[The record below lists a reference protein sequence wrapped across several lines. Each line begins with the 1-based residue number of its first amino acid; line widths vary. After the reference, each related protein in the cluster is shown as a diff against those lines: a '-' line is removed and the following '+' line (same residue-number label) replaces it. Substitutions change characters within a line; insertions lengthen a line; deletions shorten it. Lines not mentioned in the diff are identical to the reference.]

1 MSSTSSSRATR
12 LRVGVLAILGALLGL
27 VALPAHAATSDD
39 GVPGPVLLLGTTGV
53 QWEDVGPET
62 TPHLWALGQDAS
74 VGNLVVRSVISFTC
88 PSEGWLAVSAG
99 NRAGDTENP
108 DLSSCRT
115 LEEPADGAAVPG
127 WDDYS
132 TLAADSNFAPQ
143 LGTLGEAVASKGLA
157 ATSVGPG
164 AAIALMDADG
174 VPVGEHVVAPPAD
187 EAFGEAVGEAL
198 ATSDLVVADAG
209 SFREPGF
216 PLIPRGEDDV
226 PADEDDDPEPQAGP
240 DEPDLDDRAADLTAL
255 DARIGAVLDAAAD
268 ARADGLDPTILVAS
282 VADASRSPRM
292 QVLAASGPAADGSYG
307 ESLLT
312 SQSTRQVGYT
322 QTTDLLPTLRG
333 LLDLTLPDGVAV
345 GSPVTPT
352 DGPDTGT
359 ARMDNLVDQGVHAV
373 AIRPLVG
380 PFYAIFVVVN
390 LLLYAG
396 VTVGL
401 SRRVLSRVGET
412 PASDAQPGDDTFVG
426 RLARRM
432 RAHPSGV
439 LRAMQAAAVAVA
451 ALPVSTYLANLTP
464 WWRVSGAGW
473 ALTGLVVAWVAVI
486 TVIVIAPVWQRW
498 LLGPLGAVAALTAA
512 VIALDVATGA
522 RLQISS
528 LMGVQP
534 MVAGRFYGFNNT
546 AFALFAT
553 STILFAVAVANPLV
567 LRGRRGLAA
576 LCVAVIG
583 LVAVVLD
590 GLPSIGADFGGP
602 PALVPAFA
610 LLTLFAGGVRIT
622 WRRVL
627 GILVAAVVVVSSF
640 AVVDWLR
647 PPDDRTHLG
656 RFVQTVIDGGLWDV
670 VARKLEQNLQIL
682 FGNALTLVAIAG
694 ILLVVLVL
702 GKPLRLAATQP
713 DGGAYKWL
721 SNGTPLT
728 QLGQDAPMLRPGLIS
743 LTVALGIGFAVNDSG
758 VVIPATG
765 IAIAVPLLVAVYV
778 NWLRVV
784 RNRATADEARA
795 GQAET
800 DEPGEVSRGR

>member
-1 MSSTSSSRATR
+1 MSTTLRSRATH
-12 LRVGVLAILGALLGL
+12 LRVGALAVVSAILALL
-27 VALPAHAATSDD
+27 VTAMTSTAARAATSDD
-39 GVPGPVLLLGTTGV
+39 AVPGPVLLVGTTGV
-53 QWEDVGPET
+53 QWDDVGPET
-62 TPHLWALGQDAS
+62 MPHLWAAGQDAS

-99 NRAGDTENP
+99 NRAGDTENV
-108 DLSSCRT
+108 DVSSCRT
-115 LEEPADGAAVPG
+115 LEEPATGETVPG
-127 WDDYS
+127 WDAFAGK
-132 TLAADSNFAPQ
+132 AAESNFAPQ
-143 LGTLGEAVASKGLA
+143 LGTLGDAVAGAGVA

-164 AAIALMDADG
+164 AAIALAGSDG

-187 EAFGEAVGEAL
+187 EAFGDAVADAL
-198 ATSDLVVADAG
+198 ATSDFVVADAG
-209 SFREPGF
+209 SFREPGYE
-216 PLIPRGEDDV
+216 LVPRDPAE
-226 PADEDDDPEPQAGP
+226 PAADEDDDPEPQTGP
-240 DEPDLDDRAADLTAL
+240 DEPDLNARAASLTAL
-255 DARIGAVLDAAAD
+255 DARIGAALDAAEQL
-268 ARADGLDPTILVAS
+268 RADGAEPTVLVAS

-292 QVLAASGPAADGSYG
+292 QVVLASGPGTSDAYG

-312 SQSTRQVGYT
+312 SSSTRQVGYT

-333 LLDLTLPDGVAV
+333 LLDLELPAGVAV
-345 GSPVTPT
+345 GSPLAPV
-352 DGPDTGT
+352 DGPTTGIE
-359 ARMDNLVDQGVHAV
+359 RMDMLVDQGVHAV

-412 PASDAQPGDDTFVG
+412 PASDASPGDDTFSG
-426 RLARRM
+426 RLAQRM
-432 RAHPSGV
+432 RAHPSAV

-451 ALPVSTYLANLTP
+451 VLPVSTYLANLTP
-464 WWRVSGAGW
+464 WWRATGAGW
-473 ALTGLVVAWVAVI
+473 ALAGLVVAWVAVL
-486 TVIVIAPVWQRW
+486 TVIIIAPVWQRW
-498 LLGPLGAVAALTAA
+498 LLGPMGAVAALTAGL
-512 VIALDVATGA
+512 IAIDVATGA

-553 STILFAVAVANPLV
+553 STILFAMAVANPLV

-576 LCVAVIG
+576 LCVGVIG
-583 LVAVVLD
+583 IIAVLLD

-610 LLTLFAGGVRIT
+610 LLTLFAAGIRVT
-622 WRRVL
+622 WQRVL
-627 GILVAAVVVVSSF
+627 GVLVAGALVVSTF
-640 AVVDWLR
+640 AIVDWLR

-656 RFVQTVIDGGLWDV
+656 RFVQTVLDGGLWDV
-670 VARKLEQNLQIL
+670 IARKLEQNLQIL

-694 ILLVVLVL
+694 ILLVVMVL
-702 GKPLRLAATQP
+702 GRPLRLAATQP

-721 SNGTPLT
+721 SAGTPLT
-728 QLGQDAPMLRPGLIS
+728 QLGEDAPMLRPGLIA
-743 LTVALGIGFAVNDSG
+743 LTVVLGIGFAVNDSG

-778 NWLRVV
+778 NWLRIV
-784 RNRATADEARA
+784 RKRADDAETADATTESSAN
-795 GQAET
+795 
-800 DEPGEVSRGR
+800 

>member
-1 MSSTSSSRATR
+1 M
-12 LRVGVLAILGALLGL
+12 GALALLATLLSL
-27 VALPAHAATSDD
+27 VASPAFATTSDAAA
-39 GVPGPVLLLGTTGV
+39 PGPVLVVGTAGV
-53 QWEDVGPET
+53 QWDDVGPET
-62 TPHLWALGQDAS
+62 MPNLWTMGQDAS
-74 VGNLVVRSVISFTC
+74 IGNLVVRSVISFTC

-99 NRAGDTENP
+99 NRAGDTENA
-108 DLSSCRT
+108 DESSCRT
-115 LEEPADGAAVPG
+115 LEEPAPGEPVPG
-127 WDDYS
+127 WNDYAM
-132 TLAADSNFAPQ
+132 LAAESNFDPR
-143 LGTLGEAVASKGLA
+143 LGTLGEAVEQSGIT

-164 AAIALMDADG
+164 AAIALAGDDG
-174 VPVGEHVVAPPAD
+174 VPVGEHVVAPLAD
-187 EAFGEAVGEAL
+187 GAFGDAVGDAL
-198 ATSDLVVADAG
+198 TSSDFVMVDAG
-209 SFREPGF
+209 SFREPGY
-216 PLIPRGEDDV
+216 PLVARGEDDV
-226 PADEDDDPEPQAGP
+226 PAEDDADLEPQDGP
-240 DEPDLDDRAADLTAL
+240 EEPDLNARAADLTAI
-255 DARIGAVLDAAAD
+255 DARIGAAIDAADD
-268 ARADGLDPTILVAS
+268 ARAEGLNPTVIVAS

-292 QVLAASGPAADGSYG
+292 QVLLASGPGASDTYG

-312 SQSTRQVGYT
+312 SSSTRQVGYT

-333 LLDLTLPDGVAV
+333 ILDLELPAGVAV
-345 GSPVTPT
+345 GSPVAPVS
-352 DGPDTGT
+352 GPATGT
-359 ARMDNLVDQGVHAV
+359 ERMDKLVDQGIHAV

-401 SRRVLSRVGET
+401 SRRVLSRVGED
-412 PASDAQPGDDTFVG
+412 PSRDAQPVDDTFVG
-426 RLARRM
+426 RLTHRM
-432 RAHPSGV
+432 RARPTEV
-439 LRAMQAAAVAVA
+439 LRGMQTAAVAVA
-451 ALPVSTYLANLTP
+451 VLPVSTYLANLSP
-464 WWRVSGAGW
+464 WWRATGAGW
-473 ALTGLVVAWVAVI
+473 ALIGLVAAWVAVI

-498 LLGPLGAVAALTAA
+498 LLGPLGAVAALTAG

-553 STILFAVAVANPLV
+553 ATILFAVAVANPLV
-567 LRGRRGLAA
+567 LRGKRGLAA
-576 LCVAVIG
+576 LCVGAIG
-583 LVAVVLD
+583 LAAVVLD

-610 LLTLFAGGVRIT
+610 LLTLFAAGIRIT
-622 WRRVL
+622 WQRVI
-627 GILVAAVVVVSSF
+627 GVLVAGVVVVSSF
-640 AVVDWLR
+640 AIIDWLR

-670 VARKLEQNLQIL
+670 IARKLEQNVQIL

-721 SNGTPLT
+721 SAGTPLT
-728 QLGQDAPMLRPGLIS
+728 QLGDDAPMLRPGLIA

-778 NWLRVV
+778 NWLRIV
-784 RNRATADEARA
+784 RNRAVVTGSA
-795 GQAET
+795 T
-800 DEPGEVSRGR
+800 DDVSRDQ